1 MSTRRQLGLTL
12 LELLIGGTVT
22 ALLAGLGVPPL
33 LEASANLRLRSA
45 AEEIRGSLRL
55 AQSMAI
61 RYDANVG
68 IKFKTSQP
76 EGTVTFALYRDGDG
90 DGVSSADIERGID
103 PEIRSEHQLTSLGRG
118 FGFGFPPGEAPRDPG
133 DPRARLS
140 NLDDPVRFNGSD
152 IASFSPLGTS
162 TPGSVYLTDGRTRLM
177 VVRLFNRTSKTT
189 VLTYDPRTERWR

>member
-1 MSTRRQLGLTL
+1 M
-12 LELLIGGTVT
+12 T